1 MPTRSLFCGLLI
13 TFAFWT
19 SHAGASEAVAAPGPT
34 PMAFGWVENVLIGKL
49 GLRMKGKLDTG
60 GDSSSVHAYDV
71 ELYKKGERDTWVKFK
86 LVGKDGRTIRYDQNV
101 VRFAYI
107 KKKEGGLLRRPV
119 IRMPIC
125 LGDIYAHA
133 EVNLADR
140 GHFNYDI
147 LVGREFLAS
156 RVLVDPSRT
165 FVSQPNCEAL
175 SGE

>member
-1 MPTRSLFCGLLI
+1 MPTRSLFCGLIMAFTLWAPAA
-13 TFAFWT
+13 FA
-19 SHAGASEAVAAPGPT
+19 AQAEAAVNPVPDT
-34 PMAFGWVENVLIGKL
+34 FGWVENVLVGKL

-60 GDSSSVHAYDV
+60 ADSSSVHAYDV
-71 ELYKKGERDTWVKFK
+71 QLYKKGEKDTWVKFK
-86 LVGKDGRTIRYDQNV
+86 LKGKEGRTIRYDQNV
-101 VRFAYI
+101 IRFAYI
-107 KKKEGGLLRRPV
+107 KKKQGGLLKRPV

-125 LGDIYAHA
+125 LGGIYAHA
-133 EVNLADR
+133 ELNLADR

-165 FVSQPNCEAL
+165 FVSQPTCEAV

>member
-1 MPTRSLFCGLLI
+1 MPTRSNFYGLALFFML
-13 TFAFWT
+13 WT
-19 SHAGASEAVAAPGPT
+19 TSATASEAVAAPT
-34 PMAFGWVENVLIGKL
+34 PQPDAFGWVENVLVGKL

-60 GDSSSVHAYDV
+60 ADSSSVHAYDV
-71 ELYKKGERDTWVKFK
+71 ELYKKGEKDTWVKFR

-101 VRFAYI
+101 IRFAYI
-107 KKKEGGLLRRPV
+107 KKKQGGLLRRPV
-119 IRMPIC
+119 IRLPIC
-125 LGDIYAHA
+125 LGGIYAHA

-156 RVLVDPSRT
+156 RALVDSSRT
-165 FVSQPNCEAL
+165 FISQPSCEAV

>member
-1 MPTRSLFCGLLI
+1 MLIRSLFCSLFLGALVW
-13 TFAFWT
+13 APAT
-19 SHAGASEAVAAPGPT
+19 SASEAQAAIGPT
-34 PMAFGWVENVLIGKL
+34 PNAFGWVENVLIGKL
-49 GLRMKGKLDTG
+49 GLKMKGKLDTG
-60 GDSSSVHAYDV
+60 ADSSSVHAYDV
-71 ELYKKGERDTWVKFK
+71 QMYKKGEKDTWVKFK
-86 LVGKDGRTIRYDQNV
+86 LKGKNGRIIRYDQNV

-107 KKKEGGLLRRPV
+107 KKKEGGLLKRPV

-147 LVGREFLAS
+147 LIGREFLAA

>member
-1 MPTRSLFCGLLI
+1 MPIRSLFCGLIIAIAL
-13 TFAFWT
+13 WT
-19 SHAGASEAVAAPGPT
+19 PSASATEAVAAPAPS
-34 PMAFGWVENVLIGKL
+34 PQSFGWVENVLVGKL

-60 GDSSSVHAYDV
+60 ADSSSVHAYDV
-71 ELYKKGERDTWVKFK
+71 ELYKKGEKDTWVKFK
-86 LVGKDGRTIRYDQNV
+86 LIGKDGRTIRYDQNV

-107 KKKEGGLLRRPV
+107 KKKEGGLLKRPV

-133 EVNLADR
+133 ELNLANR

-165 FVSQPNCEAL
+165 FVSHPTCEAV

>member
-1 MPTRSLFCGLLI
+1 MLSRSLCCSLMMGALLW
-13 TFAFWT
+13 AP
-19 SHAGASEAVAAPGPT
+19 AASANEAKAAPGPT
-34 PMAFGWVENVLIGKL
+34 PNAYGWVENVKVGKL
-49 GLRMKGKLDTG
+49 GLKMKGKLDTG
-60 GDSSSVHAYDV
+60 ADSSSVHAYDV
-71 ELYKKGERDTWVKFK
+71 QMYKKGEKDTWVKFK
-86 LVGKDGRTIRYDQNV
+86 LKGKNGRIIRYDQNV

-107 KKKEGGLLRRPV
+107 KKKEGGLLKRPV

-133 EVNLADR
+133 ELNLADR

-147 LVGREFLAS
+147 LIGREFLAA

-165 FVSQPNCEAL
+165 FVSQPECEAL